1 MPPPTTRKARARPSE
16 AVILVSVGPTAGALL
31 VPVIVRDLAAAG
43 HETQVIL
50 EPRTEYFVGPGAFTP
65 FSEVVEAPLGG
76 PEAIL
81 FVPAT
86 AGTLSRLAR
95 GLEAG
100 SADASVANGF
110 PVFVAPDLDPDTASN
125 PAVEANVAA
134 LRADGKHVV
143 VGDGGGLAGVGE
155 IVARVLGGLGGPMA
169 GLRVLVTAGGTHEPL
184 DSVRFIGN
192 RSSGKMGLAL
202 AREALKLGAEVEV
215 VAANVTTRE
224 PGVGW
229 SDVETVEQLRDEVLG
244 RVGSADALIMAA
256 AVSDF
261 TPASPS
267 REKIRRSHGVR
278 SVELEPTPDVL
289 KAVRGQNP
297 DLFVV
302 GFAATHG
309 DPVADA
315 REKLHSKKADVIVG
329 NDISK
334 KGLGFGSEEN
344 EVHVVTRWGE
354 RFVPRSSKAE
364 VAREILDDILA
375 GLKEER

>member
-1 MPPPTTRKARARPSE
+1 M
-16 AVILVSVGPTAGALL
+16 ILVSVGPTAGALL
-31 VPVIVRDLAAAG
+31 APTIARDLAAAG
-43 HETQVIL
+43 HDVQVIL
-50 EPRTEYFVGPGAFTP
+50 EPRTAYFVGPGAFAP
-65 FSEVVEAPLGG
+65 FSKVVGAPLGVPG
-76 PEAIL
+76 AVLFFPE
-81 FVPAT
+81 T
-86 AGTLSRLAR
+86 AGTLSHLAH
-95 GLEAG
+95 GLDAG
-100 SADASVANGF
+100 PAGASLAGDV
-110 PVFVAPDLDPDTASN
+110 PVVVAPDLDPRTSSN
-125 PAVEANVAA
+125 SAVEANLAA
-134 LRADGKHVV
+134 LRVDGKSVV

-155 IVARVLGGLGGPMA
+155 IVARVLGGMGGPMS

-202 AREALKLGAEVEV
+202 AREALRLGAEVDV
-215 VAANVTTRE
+215 VAANVPTRE

-229 SDVETVEQLRDEVLG
+229 SDVETVEQLRDEVLRRAG
-244 RVGSADALIMAA
+244 GVDALIMAA

-261 TPASPS
+261 TPASPAG
-267 REKIRRSHGVR
+267 EKIRRSHGVR
-278 SVELEPTPDVL
+278 SVELKPTPDVL

-309 DPVADA
+309 DPVVDA
-315 REKLHSKKADVIVG
+315 REKLQSKKADIIVG

-334 KGLGFGSEEN
+334 EGLGFGSEEN
-344 EVHVVTRWGE
+344 EVHVVTRGGE